1 MLDKLA
7 SLLLPAQNPD
17 FTPKDPVKEPDGKR
31 ESENGDPDG
40 GECELKNGNE
50 QGEKER
56 RLYIVGTAHV
66 SPKSIE
72 EVERT
77 IEEVKPEAVAVE
89 LDYRRLMALEGKRQ
103 EIPVVDVIKRGEAH
117 VLLFQILL
125 SYFQRK
131 VGEEYGVRPGDEM
144 LAAIRKA
151 REIGADVL
159 LIDRDIT
166 VTFKRFWKNLS
177 LKEKLKIVYSLLKSL
192 FEEEEVDVEEMLE
205 EDVLELLVKEFR
217 DIAPSAA
224 KVLIDERDAYMAANL
239 LDASKRYSKIVAVV
253 GAGHKKG
260 LEKYLKNPQ
269 LLPPVQELLEV
280 REGRNYGKIIGY
292 AIFAFIILT
301 FLAVAS
307 TLNSALLIKAFV
319 YWFLINGILSA
330 IGAAIAG
337 GHPLSILTAFLVAWL
352 TSINP
357 TIAAGWF
364 SGLVE
369 AWVRK
374 PTSKDVE
381 ELANVTSLRELFRN
395 KIFRVL
401 LVAALTNLGSFI
413 GTVIGVWYVYKI
425 TGIKIADILKKSL
438 LNVKVFDAVKD
449 FFSNVLR
456 KV

>member
-1 MLDKLA
+1 MLEKFASVLLA
-7 SLLLPAQNPD
+7 GEQNGNRD
-17 FTPKDPVKEPDGKR
+17 RARDEEGVRTEI
-31 ESENGDPDG
+31 EDG
-40 GECELKNGNE
+40 GD
-50 QGEKER
+50 R
-56 RLYIVGTAHV
+56 RSRLYIVGTAHV

-77 IEEVKPEAVAVE
+77 IDVVRPEAVAVE
-89 LDYRRLMALEGKRQ
+89 LDYRRLMALRGERQ

-131 VGEEYGVRPGDEM
+131 VGEEYGVKPGEEM

-151 REIGADVL
+151 EEIGADIL

-192 FEEEEVDVEEMLE
+192 FEEEEIDVDEMLK

-239 LDASKRYSKIVAVV
+239 LEASKRYSSVVAVV
-253 GAGHKKG
+253 GAGHRKG
-260 LEKYLKNPQ
+260 IEKYLSNPSSI
-269 LLPPVQELLEV
+269 PPVEELLDV
-280 REGRNYGKIIGY
+280 REGRNYGKLVGY
-292 AIFAFIILT
+292 AVFAFIILT
-301 FLAVAS
+301 FLAVAT

-330 IGAAIAG
+330 IGAALAG
-337 GHPLSILTAFLVAWL
+337 GHPLSVLTAFLVAWL

-381 ELANVTSLRELFRN
+381 ELASVTSLRDLFRN
-395 KIFRVL
+395 RIFRVL
-401 LVAALTNLGSFI
+401 LVAALTNVGSMI
-413 GTVIGVWYVYKI
+413 GTILGIWYVYKI
-425 TGIKIADILKKSL
+425 TGIKIADVLKKA
-438 LNVKVFDAVKD
+438 VMGVFRRI
-449 FFSNVLR
+449 L
-456 KV
+456 